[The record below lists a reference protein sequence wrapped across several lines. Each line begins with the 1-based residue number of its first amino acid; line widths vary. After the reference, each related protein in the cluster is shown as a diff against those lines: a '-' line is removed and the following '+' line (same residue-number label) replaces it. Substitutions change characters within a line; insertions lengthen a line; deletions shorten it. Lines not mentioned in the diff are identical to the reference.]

1 MCCYPCQSKQA
12 RDGGLWQSYFF
23 CRAFIDTVWCCG
35 SYGSRPHHYKTRPS
49 PANAV
54 KKDVAVF

>member
-23 CRAFIDTVWCCG
+23 VVLSLTQPGAAVHMGVVHIT
-35 SYGSRPHHYKTRPS
+35 TS
-49 PANAV
+49 PT
-54 KKDVAVF
+54 KPGQC